1 MLQRRKTLP
10 LDDNEGIYVRN
21 IKTGR
26 VRAVIGST
34 YMLTPDEELWQ
45 KELPPDIELFLKR
58 DSLADR
64 LARGKEADGKATTGK
79 REKWKLVTYH
89 VPQNEAL
96 QVYDYKAK
104 KSRIIFGPDIVMLE
118 PDEHFTYINRSGSML
133 MSLFLLAFLTF
144 LSGVQ
149 RLTSN
154 KKLLF
159 LSIALLVSYIF
170 VRRFIL

>member
-1 MLQRRKTLP
+1 MFVGDRWIVRGPREYIPPINVEVLQRRKTLA

-79 REKWKLVTYH
+79 REKWKLVSYH

-133 MSLFLLAFLTF
+133 MSRVLAGISN
-144 LSGVQ
+144 LSLC
-149 RLTSN
+149 RPKTDE
-154 KKLLF
+154 
-159 LSIALLVSYIF
+159 
-170 VRRFIL
+170 

>member
-1 MLQRRKTLP
+1 MSL

-26 VRAVIGST
+26 VRAVIGAT
-34 YMLTPDEELWQ
+34 YMLTPDEELWN
-45 KELPPDIELFLKR
+45 KELPSDIELFLKR
-58 DSLADR
+58 DPLADR
-64 LARGKEADGKATTGK
+64 WARAKETDPKATIGK

-104 KSRIIFGPDIVMLE
+104 KSRVIFGPDTVMLE
-118 PDEHFTYINRSGSML
+118 PDEHFTYINRSGSIVV
-133 MSLFLLAFLTF
+133 SLFLLAFLSF
-144 LSGVQ
+144 LSAAQ

-154 KKLLF
+154 KKLLS
-159 LSIALLVSYIF
+159 LSIALLVLYLV